1 MGVSARMLVA
11 SPEVPVEN
19 GQVRSVGGVKWQ
31 LLRYVEKLGTFIR
44 VRDRSLLF
52 RFSDATIGLCI
63 AHHPWI
69 HWADVIHIHW
79 VQQSFLSFSGLH
91 DLLQLRDKQFFWSL
105 HDLWPLTGG
114 CHSPYVIRGGETEL
128 CDRFLHGCG
137 CCPLLGSHRSDDH
150 TARHF
155 ARKSELPLE
164 RVHFLGVSHSLVGQ
178 AQASP
183 LVSQVS
189 YLPNFYDPQL
199 FHPGEKVAEKNVRLL
214 FVAARLD
221 DPVKGLDLLR
231 QVLEECCLLSETF
244 RRRAKLTCIGT
255 LKDPDSLRHW
265 PIDVEH
271 HDSIGQESLIDYY
284 RSADLTLSTS
294 RHETFGLTLLESLA
308 CGTPVCAFAVG
319 GIPDIVRD
327 GQNGSLVKP
336 YDTSEMAQRLVEFFD
351 QRRTYTT
358 AELVQSVAPFAEPTV
373 LRRLM
378 ALYGL

>member
-1 MGVSARMLVA
+1 M
-11 SPEVPVEN
+11 
-19 GQVRSVGGVKWQ
+19 
-31 LLRYVEKLGTFIR
+31 
-44 VRDRSLLF
+44 
-52 RFSDATIGLCI
+52 
-63 AHHPWI
+63 
-69 HWADVIHIHW
+69 
-79 VQQSFLSFSGLH
+79 
-91 DLLQLRDKQFFWSL
+91 
-105 HDLWPLTGG
+105 
-114 CHSPYVIRGGETEL
+114 
-128 CDRFLHGCG
+128 
-137 CCPLLGSHRSDDH
+137 
-150 TARHF
+150 
-155 ARKSELPLE
+155 
-164 RVHFLGVSHSLVGQ
+164 
-178 AQASP
+178 
-183 LVSQVS
+183 
-189 YLPNFYDPQL
+189 
-199 FHPGEKVAEKNVRLL
+199 AEKNVRLL